1 MLFKKSKK
9 RKSEAPPLGKGR
21 GTAPKAWWRSQKDFS
36 ERGLALLRIHRLMK
50 LVVAF
55 PSVWRER
62 FFLSTN
68 FHKVHEFFFVV
79 LSGEKTRRSIAPRE
93 RRGANAFPSRRGF
106 FILLPGAATRYAR
119 LPRAIFFRPVGAC
132 FYLKK
137 NRRDACSPLNSGSLL
152 R

>member
-68 FHKVHEFFFVV
+68 FHKVHEFFLWFYREKKLAV
-79 LSGEKTRRSIAPRE
+79 LLRRGSVGERMCS
-93 RRGANAFPSRRGF
+93 RRGAVFLFCYPGRR
-106 FILLPGAATRYAR
+106 LATLACPGLFSFAPFR
-119 LPRAIFFRPVGAC
+119 LVFT
-132 FYLKK
+132 LKK